1 MIASTA
7 PRDALQRVLDE
18 DLSRPLHLSRA
29 EATGGWRELFPDL
42 ASSLPLPYPIFGRDE
57 DRVVAIGYPVVVSP
71 VIRQLRHELERQL
84 ELEVEFRVLLA
95 RGGQGD
101 KAKVMAQRERYLRAM
116 TSLFENVLLND
127 YGRRLPEV
135 LLLFHSCDLAAVTQ
149 RAGAVARRL
158 DPEAERRL
166 GDVLRHE
173 LAGVFS
179 DLLQRAA
186 LAATER
192 LRRLARASLV
202 LSPSPLLA
210 VLCRDGMLLAE
221 TAIPTDLSQLKG
233 YLRTRLHQD
242 VNLLA
247 GACQRAADS
256 LAELALRRP
265 DLLTA
270 LEIAAGVDLKPLNP
284 RVFLQPRLLDALVA
298 TGLARQLG
306 FDDERLRLLREVG
319 LRLKRHELLATL
331 RRRVLVVE
339 PQEGGPV
346 LGGRT
351 PTVEVASSTR
361 PFDFGAPGVV
371 ESSVRRFGL
380 VYDLSNFT
388 AQLEE
393 VRKKGRAAEEKA
405 LQFMFVFQ
413 NQLEEI
419 RRRRRLTH
427 EKFLGDG
434 AFYSARRA
442 LRVVAAA
449 CEIQA
454 VYDQLR
460 RSGFPFDQ
468 GLRVAMNF
476 ATFHLLPMMS
486 ESGEQRFEFFGH
498 GIVELVR
505 LTTGK
510 STREVEQIA
519 EFLVHSGF
527 DPGAVD
533 AFLAPLV
540 SVRGGRESDAD
551 RSYQAS
557 IDPRG
562 ELVNEGIVASL
573 QFVEALERE
582 LPGATPRLLEDGVT
596 RWAAYPGEPG
606 GWAMP
611 AVPGFALRYLG
622 VVRLKGL
629 QPLEL
634 VELRPCPP
642 LPGDA
647 AELSVRHG
655 LVPLLRGL
663 ATDVA
668 GEGESGRAV
677 PEDLVVATYLDPAGE
692 RRWLFGEYRAGDD
705 IVLHAIEVALRP
717 PELESG
723 ESLETWLFRN
733 RSELLRLYEG
743 LRREVGGFSQPL
755 AGLRQHEGYQ
765 ACFLA
770 APHKSPA

>member
-1 MIASTA
+1 MTPGTV

-18 DLSRPLHLSRA
+18 DLTRPLHLTRA
-29 EATGGWRELFPDL
+29 EATGGWRDLFPDL
-42 ASSLPLPYPIFGRDE
+42 ASSLPLPYPIYGRDE
-57 DRVVAIGYPVVVSP
+57 DRVVALGYPVVISP
-71 VIRQLRHELERQL
+71 AIRQLRHELERQQ
-84 ELEVEFRVLLA
+84 ELEVEYRVVLA
-95 RGGQGD
+95 RGGRGD

-135 LLLFHSCDLAAVTQ
+135 LLLFHSCDLAAVAQ
-149 RAGAVARRL
+149 RAGVVARRL
-158 DPEAERRL
+158 DPDVERRL

-173 LAGVFS
+173 LAAVFA

-192 LRRLARASLV
+192 LRGLARAPLQ
-202 LSPSPLLA
+202 LTPSPLLA
-210 VLCRDGMLLAE
+210 VLCRDGMLLTE
-221 TAIPTDLSQLKG
+221 TAIPTDLSQLRG
-233 YLRTRLHQD
+233 YLRSRLHQD
-242 VNLLA
+242 VNLLS
-247 GACQRAADS
+247 GACQRAADI
-256 LAELALRRP
+256 LTELPLRRP

-270 LEIAAGVDLKPLNP
+270 LELSAGVDLKPLNP

-298 TGLARQLG
+298 TGLTRQLG
-306 FDDERLRLLREVG
+306 FDDDRLRLLREVG

-339 PQEGGPV
+339 AQEGGPV
-346 LGGRT
+346 LGGRS
-351 PTVEVASSTR
+351 PVVEVAPSTR
-361 PFDFGAPGVV
+361 PFDFGTPGVV

-419 RRRRRLTH
+419 RRRRRLTF

-442 LRVVAAA
+442 VRVVAAA

-468 GLRVAMNF
+468 GLRIAMNYG
-476 ATFHLLPMMS
+476 TFRLLPMMS

-510 STREVEQIA
+510 STREMEQIA

-533 AFLAPLV
+533 AFLAPLAGA
-540 SVRGGRESDAD
+540 RGGRDGDSD
-551 RSYQAS
+551 RPYRAS

-573 QFVEALERE
+573 PFVEALERE
-582 LPGATPRLLEDGVT
+582 ILGKTPRLLEEGGT
-596 RWAAYPGEPG
+596 RWAAFPGEAG
-606 GWAMP
+606 GWATS

-634 VELRPCPP
+634 AEIRPCEP
-642 LPGDA
+642 LTPDA
-647 AELSVRHG
+647 TELSMRHG
-655 LVPLLRGL
+655 LVALLRGL
-663 ATDVA
+663 ATEGGD
-668 GEGESGRAV
+668 GERERAV
-677 PEDLVVATYLDPAGE
+677 PEDLVVATYLEPGGE

-717 PELESG
+717 PELAPG

-743 LRREVGGFSQPL
+743 LRREVGGVSQPL

-770 APHKSPA
+770 APHRSPA